1 MGTYQAQL
9 KQENEE
15 LRAELQAA
23 RERES
28 KNPSASDRKLPNL
41 PAAAD
46 DVNFEKNM
54 FRQELQSL
62 QVSDSLFTGG

>member
-1 MGTYQAQL
+1 MGTHQAQL

-23 RERES
+23 RDRES
-28 KNPSASDRKLPNL
+28 KNPSVSDRKLSNL

-46 DVNFEKNM
+46 EVNFEKNM
-54 FRQELQSL
+54 LRQELQSL
-62 QVSDSLFTGG
+62 QVTDSLFRGG